1 MVWALPQPD
10 RSSVHEFSVFADKP
24 VVLIRESLFDAATSL
39 NNVSALC
46 PQFANELCESFAV
59 IPRLHWHR
67 GILLRCF
74 WITRG
79 HLDRDG
85 LTQPLAR
92 SLVGGH
98 FPKRNPGG
106 VSEVANPF
114 G

>member
-24 VVLIRESLFDAATSL
+24 VVLIRKSLIDTAPSL

-46 PQFANELCESFAV
+46 PQLANELCESFAV
-59 IPRLHWHR
+59 IPRLDWHR

-74 WITRG
+74 WISSG

-85 LTQPLAR
+85 
-92 SLVGGH
+92 
-98 FPKRNPGG
+98 
-106 VSEVANPF
+106 
-114 G
+114 

>member
-10 RSSVHEFSVFADKP
+10 RSSVDEFSVFADKP

-85 LTQPLAR
+85 
-92 SLVGGH
+92 
-98 FPKRNPGG
+98 
-106 VSEVANPF
+106 
-114 G
+114 

>member
-46 PQFANELCESFAV
+46 PQLVNELGESFPV
-59 IPRLHWHR
+59 IPRLLGHQ
-67 GILLRCF
+67 GILLRYF
-74 WITRG
+74 WISSG

-85 LTQPLAR
+85 
-92 SLVGGH
+92 
-98 FPKRNPGG
+98 
-106 VSEVANPF
+106 
-114 G
+114 

>member
-59 IPRLHWHR
+59 IPSAALAPRDPAPL
-67 GILLRCF
+67 F
-74 WITRG
+74 
-79 HLDRDG
+79 LDI
-85 LTQPLAR
+85 QR
-92 SLVGGH
+92 SFRSGWLNSTLSQIFGWRP
-98 FPKRNPGG
+98 FPKKKPRRCLRGR
-106 VSEVANPF
+106 
-114 G
+114 

>member
-24 VVLIRESLFDAATSL
+24 VVLIRESLIDAAPSF

-46 PQFANELCESFAV
+46 PQFANKLCESFPV

-67 GILLRCF
+67 RILLRYF
-74 WITRG
+74 WISRG

-85 LTQPLAR
+85 
-92 SLVGGH
+92 
-98 FPKRNPGG
+98 
-106 VSEVANPF
+106 
-114 G
+114 